1 MCIRRSSML
10 RANNSKIRKSDT
22 CSTRIVANN
31 YRRYQLSMTMV
42 IITVDGIRCE
52 ITEGFTQT
60 FGYKT
65 KHYQNWFH
73 ENDTRDMTSERYE
86 TRRIDILSKPP

>member
-1 MCIRRSSML
+1 MCIRGSSML

-52 ITEGFTQT
+52 MQLPKDLPKHSVTKQSTIRTGSM
-60 FGYKT
+60 KT
-65 KHYQNWFH
+65 IR
-73 ENDTRDMTSERYE
+73 E
-86 TRRIDILSKPP
+86 I